1 MFYRQ
6 GHDIKIYKAIR
17 RIKNFH
23 VATDWPAALRQRF
36 PIETAHALVEAFA
49 DRIAG
54 INSKQIAGRIVEIS
68 DPAFRIG
75 NDDSFLN
82 GVEDGLEKTF
92 LLRQSQEIILHLF
105 RPNPAESLDYFFK
118 KTRFHDV
125 GRDVNWWKR
134 VNCCGE
140 KSSSPI

>member
-1 MFYRQ
+1 MFYRL

-17 RIKNFH
+17 RLKHLH
-23 VATDWPAALRQRF
+23 VTTYWTVTLRQRF

-105 RPNPAESLDYFFK
+105 RPDPAEALD
-118 KTRFHDV
+118 
-125 GRDVNWWKR
+125 
-134 VNCCGE
+134 
-140 KSSSPI
+140 